1 MTSETGIYLFD
12 EPVSATGNMR
22 VHFHRASSWSS
33 DGPVLIVL
41 HGYKRNADT
50 YLCDWKLE
58 AERLNALLLCPEFD
72 KGGFPTPRE
81 YEVGRMRT
89 PDRRA
94 FLPREEWNWGA
105 IERAFDAARKRFGVS
120 QDSYWL
126 YGHSAGG
133 QFVHRFALY
142 CPESR
147 ASHIIAANAGAY
159 SALDDQRFPYGIGQ
173 NGPATDLP
181 AFLSRRITVLL
192 GHKDRK
198 TKGGVLLRSP
208 EALVQGPH
216 RLARGRFFFQSGKAM
231 AAKLDVPFNWHLV
244 EAHDI
249 GHSNR
254 LLAPVAA
261 HLFAA
266 SG

>member
-1 MTSETGIYLFD
+1 LTSKTGIFVFQ
-12 EPVSATGNMR
+12 EPVSETELMN
-22 VHFHRASSWSS
+22 VHFHRPDTWLT

-50 YLCDWKLE
+50 YLSDWKLQ
-58 AERLNALLLCPEFD
+58 AESLNALLICPEFGKD
-72 KGGFPTPRE
+72 GFPTPRE

-94 FLPREEWNWGA
+94 FLPREEWNWNV
-105 IERAFDAARKRFGVS
+105 IERAFDAACQRFGATRN
-120 QDSYWL
+120 DYWL

-133 QFVHRFALY
+133 QFVHRLALY
-142 CPESR
+142 CPEAR

-159 SALDDQRFPYGIGQ
+159 SAIDDQRFPYGVGQ
-173 NGPATDLP
+173 NGPDADIR

-208 EALVQGPH
+208 EAMIQGPH
-216 RLARGRFFFQSGKAM
+216 RLARGRFFFQSGKA
-231 AAKLDVPFNWHLV
+231 ASAKLKIPFNWRLV
-244 EAHDI
+244 EAYDV

-254 LLAPVAA
+254 LLAPLAA
-261 HLFAA
+261 KLFNE
-266 SG
+266 